1 MNWAAN
7 RAASWH
13 ASLPA
18 DRLPRTVMPDR
29 SWWRLLAVE
38 ALLYGLA
45 LALLNAQ
52 AWGPKDVVWT
62 LWATSLVT
70 GYLTLILGSAGASL
84 GAAIKA
90 RSAPDFSWQQAL
102 PLAVGGLVVMV
113 FFLGFFTVHFGLFH
127 LVHAVFLNEFF
138 PLIDWGDHRP
148 GLIEQALA
156 YLQRCF
162 QSYPLFF
169 LLCLLSHL
177 PGLIGIARGTAGGA
191 GMLIK
196 PYGNVIKLHLMILA
210 IGFSSAAGYDGAA
223 VIVFLAVY
231 FLPLGQLL
239 KLLRHNSADSAKD

>member
-1 MNWAAN
+1 MPN
-7 RAASWH
+7 RG
-13 ASLPA
+13 
-18 DRLPRTVMPDR
+18 
-29 SWWRLLAVE
+29 WWRLLVVE
-38 ALLYGLA
+38 ALLYVLA
-45 LALLNAQ
+45 LTLLNAQ

-62 LWATSLVT
+62 LWATSLLT

-90 RSAPDFSWQQAL
+90 RSSPDFSWQQAL
-102 PLAVGGLVVMV
+102 PLAVGGLLVML
-113 FFLGFFTVHFGLFH
+113 FFLAFFSVHFGLFH

-138 PLIDWGDHRP
+138 PLIDWGDQRP
-148 GLIEQALA
+148 GLIEQALT

-162 QSYPLFF
+162 QSYPLFL

-177 PGLIGIARGTAGGA
+177 PSLIGMVRGTGGGA

-210 IGFSSAAGYDGAA
+210 IGFASAAGHDGAA

-231 FLPLGQLL
+231 FLPLGKLL
-239 KLLRHNSADSAKD
+239 KLLRQPSADAAKA